1 MAELTSISL
10 LERVADRSDSQAWER
25 FAEIYAPLLRR
36 WLRAYD
42 VQEADADDLV
52 QDVLAVV
59 ARELPA
65 FRSSPQPGAFRC
77 WLRTV
82 LVHRLRNFWRSRQHR
97 PLATGA
103 TSVLERLGELE
114 DEASQLSR
122 TWHADHDR
130 EVLARL
136 MALIRP
142 KFLPKTWEAFHRQMF
157 GGQRADQVAAEL
169 NMSLS
174 SVYVARSRVLA
185 ALRCEAAGLV
195 DSTGHE

>member
-103 TSVLERLGELE
+103 TASSSGSVSWKTKP
-114 DEASQLSR
+114 ASSAAPGTPTTTGRCSR
-122 TWHADHDR
+122 
-130 EVLARL
+130 
-136 MALIRP
+136 
-142 KFLPKTWEAFHRQMF
+142 
-157 GGQRADQVAAEL
+157 G
-169 NMSLS
+169 
-174 SVYVARSRVLA
+174 
-185 ALRCEAAGLV
+185 
-195 DSTGHE
+195 